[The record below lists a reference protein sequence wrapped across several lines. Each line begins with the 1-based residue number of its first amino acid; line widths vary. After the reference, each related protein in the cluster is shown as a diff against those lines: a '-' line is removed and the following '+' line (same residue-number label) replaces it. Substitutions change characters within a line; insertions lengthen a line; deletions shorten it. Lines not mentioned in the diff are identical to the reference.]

1 MTVLAEG
8 DLHIT
13 LPAAAVGRKFD
24 DEAVHGLSHCMK
36 AVDFIIELP
45 ERLLFVEFKD
55 PENPQAP
62 AKERAA
68 YIRKFLSGHIDA
80 DLKTK
85 YRDSWLYEW
94 AHGRVDRPVIYL
106 VLLGA
111 STLSDAE
118 LLTRT
123 EALKRQ
129 LPMSGPADRPW
140 KQPFVAGCAVMNLA
154 AWNKALPQLPVR
166 RASSFGLVEAERQ
179 RSAEL
184 PIPGQP

>member
-8 DLHIT
+8 DLQLT
-13 LPAAAVGRKFD
+13 LPATATGRKFD
-24 DEAVHGLSHCMK
+24 DEAAHGLSHCMK

-45 ERLLFVEFKD
+45 DRVLFVEFKD
-55 PENPQAP
+55 PENPLAH
-62 AKERAA
+62 AKDRAA
-68 YIRKFLSGHIDA
+68 FVRKFLSGQLDA

-94 AHGRVDRPVIYL
+94 AQGRMQKPVIYL

-111 STLSDAE
+111 SGLSDAD
-118 LLTRT
+118 LLART

-129 LPMSGPADRPW
+129 LPMNGPGDRPW
-140 KQPFVAGCAVMNLA
+140 PQAFVTGCAVLNVA

-166 RASSFGLVEAERQ
+166 RVSQLCN
-179 RSAEL
+179 
-184 PIPGQP
+184 